1 LNFCGGGKFC
11 EFVEIGLKEQNI
23 KGNRGDGF
31 DVIIIVGIVQPTTQ
45 MCMAE
50 TIVGEIV

>member
-23 KGNRGDGF
+23 KGNRGF
-31 DVIIIVGIVQPTTQ
+31 YVIIIVGIVQPTIQ